1 VNSLERA
8 VIEAA
13 RALVQADRRAEVPP
27 AGTEELKLHRAVQD
41 LDAADLPQEIGWH
54 EVAEGDEIR
63 SAKNGRFYPVVGVVA
78 LAGQPAAWRIKIQTG
93 TTQSVITRPSEKE
106 PMAHVRRGQV
116 GRVVDVFVSV
126 LSSGER

>member
-8 VIEAA
+8 VIETA
-13 RALVQADRRAEVPP
+13 RTHVKALRSGQGPSGQQA
-27 AGTEELKLHRAVQD
+27 LISAV
-41 LDAADLPQEIGWH
+41 LALETADLPQEIGWH
-54 EVAEGDEIR
+54 LVAEGDEIR
-63 SAKNGRFYPVVGVVA
+63 SANNGRFYLVVGVVA
-78 LAGQPAAWRIKIQTG
+78 LAGEPAAWRIKIQTG

-116 GRVVDVFVSV
+116 GRAVDVFVSV